1 VGLDANGRVF
11 LVNGNVEAFQMT
23 EASPEESTDTQ
34 ATRLVMLM
42 NYVEKTQRPPEKGVT
57 KGQLIHAGY
66 SAEEIQ
72 AAHSQGYIDRVP
84 GAPREEYMVGGY
96 SHGSL

>member
-1 VGLDANGRVF
+1 V
-11 LVNGNVEAFQMT
+11 T
-23 EASPEESTDTQ
+23 EASQEESTDTQETQ